1 MFKRKDIIVFS
12 PFGNYFGKLRP
23 FVSMSRNMLMFE
35 KKQREKFGFS
45 MDRLKLFIL
54 KQLQS
59 ISFRTSDG
67 LIFISEYAKKII
79 VDDLNLK
86 KKNIKIINHG
96 ISNKFNQKPKPQ
108 FKIEYYNKKN
118 PFKLLYVSDIL
129 PYKNHYVLTNSFLS
143 LNKDDFPIELSIV
156 GREIH
161 RKSSADLNRLIN
173 KSKNKRVNWKK
184 NIGLD
189 NIYQFYHNADCFIFA
204 SSCENMPN
212 ILIEAMSSGLPILCS
227 DRGPMREFLKD
238 GGIYYNPESIEETTI
253 SLKKI
258 ITDVELRKKISLRA
272 YQNSLNFSW
281 NNCAENTFNYLN
293 KFIKN

>member
-1 MFKRKDIIVFS
+1 
-12 PFGNYFGKLRP
+12 
-23 FVSMSRNMLMFE
+23 
-35 KKQREKFGFS
+35 
-45 MDRLKLFIL
+45 MD
-54 KQLQS
+54 
-59 ISFRTSDG
+59 
-67 LIFISEYAKKII
+67 
-79 VDDLNLK
+79 
-86 KKNIKIINHG
+86 
-96 ISNKFNQKPKPQ
+96 KFNQKPKPQ

-227 DRGPMREFLKD
+227 DRGPMRELLKD